1 MKDSWIA
8 SLVWGRIGAAILVLI
23 AAGLSF
29 FGVDV
34 SPEDTTNAN
43 DLIAGI
49 LAGIG
54 GLMVLISKIRESLR
68 S

>member
-8 SLVWGRIGAAILVLI
+8 SLVWGRIGAAILILV